1 MPYYPKNKIQTN
13 LFTNSDRVVQVS
25 TLEPYTGPYYKLSNG
40 KMYKGATPQ
49 SFRYPEEIIDLRNLT
64 RRPDSP
70 VLSKITTLSTPN
82 TNINVVGNYIAAL
95 EDKPTPRQIPT
106 PFYPKPTP
114 QEYKRGYIT
123 RYFAKQINDYS
134 FIEIDSKTYKNLQQK
149 NSEYLWE
156 LYYTAEIPWQISG
169 DVSKVYNTNKR
180 VVEIQEKNKFRGLSV
195 FLREN
200 YLKFYLDKDGRKVG
214 YVNLK

>member
-49 SFRYPEEIIDLRNLT
+49 SFRYPEEIIDLSTISRTPN
-64 RRPDSP
+64 SP
-70 VLSKITTLSTPN
+70 VVSKTTNSSIPN
-82 TNINVVGNYIAAL
+82 TSMGTVGNYIAAL
-95 EDKPTPRQIPT
+95 EDKPTSRLIPT
-106 PFYPKPTP
+106 PFYPKPNP

-134 FIEIDSKTYKNLQQK
+134 FIEIDSKTYKSLQQK

-169 DVSKVYNTNKR
+169 DVNKVYNTNKR